1 MQLPKDDRQVELDHI
16 LDLHRK
22 PGMLPRD
29 NRVVYEPTL
38 TDYTS
43 GDQHSGT
50 GDGSQKTDK
59 KPETY

>member
-1 MQLPKDDRQVELDHI
+1 MEIDHI

-22 PGMLPRD
+22 PGMLRAH
-29 NRVVYEPTL
+29 NRNLYEPTEG
-38 TDYTS
+38 DYTA

-50 GDGSQKTDK
+50 GEGTQKTEK